1 MWPLASGHLPVLSV
15 EFGHRPVLSV
25 SEELPSV
32 AVGQDD
38 QEEEGGDCRDQEERP
53 EEPPVDR
60 LRQHLP
66 LSPDEVVPRLRM
78 TVGTLPRIKMTR
90 TRTMMMVT

>member
-1 MWPLASGHLPVLSV
+1 MARV
-15 EFGHRPVLSV
+15 ESV

-38 QEEEGGDCRDQEERP
+38 EEEQGGDGGDEEERP

-66 LSPDEVVPRLRM
+66 LSPDEVVPSLGM
-78 TVGTLPRIKMTR
+78 TVVTLKR
-90 TRTMMMVT
+90 TKMMVT